1 MKGFE
6 NRTLEVY
13 NFSLFDVND
22 LATKVNYSN
31 IDGKDLFSVI
41 KENILTFF
49 EGIGPLNLGGRTIR
63 ISSENNSPVLK
74 TNLKLG
80 LITGKVNIGDDDGKE
95 QDLTE
100 GVKKQKTVYVKKKGT
115 YVQRPFFFMIVVP
128 KNKKTGM
135 LIFEKEGNH
144 SCKKTFV
151 KALSFMIKTKYT
163 GVVIKEENYIEDDII
178 KNYIENGEYNSIKI
192 TRHNLPK
199 DLCDKY
205 LGDYEEAGEYELQLI
220 IKTKGETDFKPATK
234 KKVLNNMETYQ
245 GFFNS
250 KEFDAIGFDDNTN
263 LKIVST
269 FEGTTKTI
277 DLSDTMRIRPYYTV
291 NVKIGSNGFS
301 DLNSIL
307 DESTKLVKSFN
318 NGIL

>member
-1 MKGFE
+1 MKEFE
-6 NRTLEVY
+6 RRTLEVY

-22 LATKVNYSN
+22 LTTKVNYSN
-31 IDGKDLFSVI
+31 IDGKDLFLIV
-41 KENILTFF
+41 KKNILPFF
-49 EGIGPLNLGGRTIR
+49 ESIGPLNLEGKTIR
-63 ISSENNSPVLK
+63 ISSENNSPILR
-74 TNLKLG
+74 TNTKVG

-100 GVKKQKTVYVKKKGT
+100 GVKKQKTVYVKKRGT
-115 YVQRPFFFMIVVP
+115 YVQRPFFFMIAMP

-135 LIFEKEGNH
+135 LVFEKDGNH

-151 KALSFMIKTKYT
+151 KALSVMIKSKYG
-163 GVVIKEENYIEDDII
+163 GVIMKEENYIEDDII
-178 KNYIENGEYNSIKI
+178 KNYIEKGEYNSIKI
-192 TRHNLPK
+192 TRQNLPK

-205 LGDYEEAGEYELQLI
+205 LGDYEEAGEYELELT
-220 IKTKGETDFKPATK
+220 IKTKGGTDFKDATK
-234 KKVLNNMETYQ
+234 KKVLDNMETYD

-277 DLSDTMRIRPYYTV
+277 DLSDTMRIRPYYSI
-291 NVKIGSNGFS
+291 NVKIGSNGFA
-301 DLNSIL
+301 DLDSIF
-307 DESTKLVKSFN
+307 DESVKLVKSFN